1 MEARAT
7 LRGAQ
12 ASTGA
17 LVVVVASLF
26 AALLL
31 GFVAGYVLRGSM
43 VITAPSGAITAVQST
58 ASQGGSDS
66 DPTRVLPTPFVTEP
80 APYSTPSPKPVPSP
94 TYDAAGNLVPI

>member
-12 ASTGA
+12 ASKGA

-31 GFVAGYVLRGSM
+31 GFVAGYLLRASI
-43 VITAPSGAITAVQST
+43 VVTAPGGAITAVQST
-58 ASQGGSDS
+58 ATHGGPDS
-66 DPTRVLPTPFVTEP
+66 DLTRVLPTPMVTEP
-80 APYSTPSPKPVPSP
+80 VPYSSPSPEPVPSP
-94 TYDAAGNLVPI
+94 TYDAEGNLVPI